1 MARVAKLWI
10 TDNNYYVRRGYPFTG
25 PNGEEDS
32 FVRTYHVT
40 PKGSFVIENL
50 RWRDEKELP
59 KSIFYALVV
68 DGDLFYPNR
77 VPPSI
82 ASVPAEIVITARHYC
97 DEKVFADARRKLQIT
112 EYMTLAEMV
121 RSLQVRFRGKGL
133 EKIAELAGY
142 WRLGS
147 ADEAH
152 RRNLLVKHLKDKA
165 RMGQLDKLYAFE
177 VEALLK
183 EIPPSFKQNHGVA
196 DFLKAKYSFLPEK
209 FVQQLAGEY
218 LARRTRSE

>member
-1 MARVAKLWI
+1 
-10 TDNNYYVRRGYPFTG
+10 
-25 PNGEEDS
+25 
-32 FVRTYHVT
+32 
-40 PKGSFVIENL
+40 
-50 RWRDEKELP
+50 
-59 KSIFYALVV
+59 
-68 DGDLFYPNR
+68 
-77 VPPSI
+77 
-82 ASVPAEIVITARHYC
+82 
-97 DEKVFADARRKLQIT
+97 
-112 EYMTLAEMV
+112 MTLAEMV

-183 EIPPSFKQNHGVA
+183 EFPLCSNRTMESLTF
-196 DFLKAKYSFLPEK
+196 S
-209 FVQQLAGEY
+209 
-218 LARRTRSE
+218 RRSTRSCPKSSYSS